1 MAIISTSKTMTQ
13 HSDKIIGCV
22 LCVVFIVLV
31 CLGVWVLVDD
41 TINGPSAYM
50 PEPIV
55 VVLCAFVLLIGL
67 IEGIT
72 MLINIIK
79 NIIKK

>member
-1 MAIISTSKTMTQ
+1 MHKIMTQ
-13 HSDKIIGCV
+13 HSDKIIGCM

-31 CLGVWVLVDD
+31 CLGVWALVDD
-41 TINGPSAYM
+41 IISGPSAYM

-79 NIIKK
+79 KHN

>member
-1 MAIISTSKTMTQ
+1 MHKIMTQ

-22 LCVVFIVLV
+22 LCVVFIALV
-31 CLGVWVLVDD
+31 CLGGWALTDD
-41 TINGPSAYM
+41 VISGPSAYM

-55 VVLCAFVLLIGL
+55 VVLCAFALLIGL
-67 IEGIT
+67 IVGII

-79 NIIKK
+79 K

>member
-1 MAIISTSKTMTQ
+1 MTQ
-13 HSDKIIGCV
+13 HSDKIIGCI
-22 LCVVFIVLV
+22 LCVVFIALV
-31 CLGVWVLVDD
+31 CLGIWVLVDD
-41 TINGPSAYM
+41 TINGLSAYM
-50 PEPIV
+50 PEPTV

-79 NIIKK
+79 KYN

>member
-1 MAIISTSKTMTQ
+1 MIMTQ
-13 HSDKIIGCV
+13 HSDKIVGCT
-22 LCVVFIVLV
+22 LCIVFITLV

-41 TINGPSAYM
+41 TISGPSAYM

-79 NIIKK
+79 KHN

>member
-1 MAIISTSKTMTQ
+1 MTQ
-13 HSDKIIGCV
+13 HSDKIIGCM

-31 CLGVWVLVDD
+31 CLGVWALVDD
-41 TINGPSAYM
+41 TISGPSAYM
-50 PEPIV
+50 PEPTV

-67 IEGIT
+67 IVGIT